1 MVTEE
6 EKLEVIRDGLEN
18 EIITKLKK
26 VTLTCDDINALSS
39 AYSKLAATFLQ
50 FPVVADYGCGR
61 LEEDDSEI
69 RS

>member
-1 MVTEE
+1 MVTEK
-6 EKLEVIRDGLEN
+6 EKLEAIRDGLEN
-18 EIITKLKK
+18 EIITKLKR
-26 VTLTCDDINALSS
+26 VALTCDDINTLSS

-50 FPVVADYGCGR
+50 FPVGIDYGCGS